1 MTRALVER
9 AKEFRREPTRS
20 EAMLWD
26 ALRRRTLGVKFRRQ
40 VVIGPFV
47 ADFVCHPRKLVV
59 EIDGRVH
66 ETQLERDAERQA
78 FIEAHGF
85 SFFRV
90 TADDV
95 ERDVEGVI
103 ARLRAHLATIPIP
116 IDE

>member
-1 MTRALVER
+1 MTGELVER

-26 ALRRRTLGVKFRRQ
+26 VLRRRALGLKFRRQ

-59 EIDGRVH
+59 EIDVRVH
-66 ETQLERDAERQA
+66 EAHRERDAERQA
-78 FIEAHGF
+78 FIEAKGF
-85 SFFRV
+85 SFFRA

-95 ERDVEGVI
+95 ERDLEGVI
-103 ARLRAHLATIPIP
+103 ARRRAHLATIPVP